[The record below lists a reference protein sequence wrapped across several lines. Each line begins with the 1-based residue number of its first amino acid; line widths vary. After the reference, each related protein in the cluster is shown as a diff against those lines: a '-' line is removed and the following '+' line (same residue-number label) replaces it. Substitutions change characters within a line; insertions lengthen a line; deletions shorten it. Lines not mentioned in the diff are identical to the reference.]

1 MNFYYLD
8 KKITSKSL
16 KQIINDDFFSSI
28 RIGKQSLEERFSE
41 MLGIKIQKIFH
52 IDEIESNDY
61 HEFILC
67 TSNITFKDPK
77 VTKIFFNML
86 KSSAIEYVSEFKNG
100 FIFKGTKKTL
110 HKYINK
116 VSEVDVYENKHIFE
130 IENIFDLKS
139 IISANFHSRY
149 FNSILKKDDKIIK
162 KSKQKTKLEAEFLFL
177 KSIPKNLKP
186 FYAEVYEG
194 IDHGNLYEY
203 SIQAYDMFDVA
214 YQHINRSIDV
224 HDISGLFNVLNSYF
238 VQAMS
243 TKIESLGTETS
254 EIIEKN
260 KTRFH
265 DLENS
270 RIFKSLNSF
279 LENHKG
285 ISILSHHSRVE
296 SKLKEN
302 EKLIN
307 SKGRVLSHGDLCFS
321 NILFSPT
328 DMEIKLID
336 PRGIDKSNGYR
347 SPYYDMAKLSH
358 SLLGDYDF
366 IVNGMTNINF
376 DYDMRCSNE
385 LTVNKNHNY
394 HEIFKSFLDDFKL
407 DLHVVR
413 LIESSL
419 FLSMLP
425 LHIEDT
431 KKVFSLA
438 LRSVEIYED
447 LYG

>member
-1 MNFYYLD
+1 M
-8 KKITSKSL
+8 
-16 KQIINDDFFSSI
+16 
-28 RIGKQSLEERFSE
+28 
-41 MLGIKIQKIFH
+41 
-52 IDEIESNDY
+52 
-61 HEFILC
+61 
-67 TSNITFKDPK
+67 
-77 VTKIFFNML
+77 
-86 KSSAIEYVSEFKNG
+86 
-100 FIFKGTKKTL
+100 
-110 HKYINK
+110 
-116 VSEVDVYENKHIFE
+116 
-130 IENIFDLKS
+130 
-139 IISANFHSRY
+139 
-149 FNSILKKDDKIIK
+149 
-162 KSKQKTKLEAEFLFL
+162 
-177 KSIPKNLKP
+177 
-186 FYAEVYEG
+186 
-194 IDHGNLYEY
+194 
-203 SIQAYDMFDVA
+203 
-214 YQHINRSIDV
+214 
-224 HDISGLFNVLNSYF
+224 
-238 VQAMS
+238 
-243 TKIESLGTETS
+243 
-254 EIIEKN
+254 
-260 KTRFH
+260 
-265 DLENS
+265 
-270 RIFKSLNSF
+270 
-279 LENHKG
+279 
-285 ISILSHHSRVE
+285 SHHSRVE

-328 DMEIKLID
+328 EMEIKLID

>member
-41 MLGIKIQKIFH
+41 MLGTKIQKIFH
-52 IDEIESNDY
+52 IDEIESSDY
-61 HEFILC
+61 QEFILC
-67 TSNITFKDPK
+67 TSNIIFKDPK

-110 HKYINK
+110 LKYINK
-116 VSEVDVYENKHIFE
+116 VGEVDVYENKYIFE

-203 SIQAYDMFDVA
+203 SVQAYDMFDVA

-224 HDISGLFNVLNSYF
+224 HDMSGLFNVLNSYF

-243 TKIESLGTETS
+243 TKIESFGTETS

-260 KTRFH
+260 TTRFH
-265 DLENS
+265 DLENY

-328 DMEIKLID
+328 EMEIKLID